1 MNDNYTSYNENAVQI
16 SIPNLM
22 LYILRH
28 WRSLIAAIV
37 IGLLLGGALCAW
49 KLPNVASQD
58 EVEEEKES
66 WAADYE
72 VDPDNFMKNSWSTIQ
87 IL

>member
-37 IGLLLGGALCAW
+37 IGLLLGGALSAW

-58 EVEEEKES
+58 EVEDVGERPLAS
-66 WAADYE
+66 LPGRAGGHGVISA
-72 VDPDNFMKNSWSTIQ
+72 
-87 IL
+87 